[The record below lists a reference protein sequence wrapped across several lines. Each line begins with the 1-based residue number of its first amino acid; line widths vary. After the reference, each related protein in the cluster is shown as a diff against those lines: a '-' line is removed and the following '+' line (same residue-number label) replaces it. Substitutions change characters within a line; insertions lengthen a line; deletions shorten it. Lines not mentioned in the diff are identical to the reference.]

1 MSRLGVIRLLQ
12 RLDRLGFTKDTVLM
26 DVGQH
31 HMIAGLLCTQ
41 FKTWNDEFT
50 RAQLH
55 DFFVRNIY
63 AFDNEKDERP
73 LLEALERCLLCCDD
87 PAVIEQRRLIEEEQ
101 AKDRKRREREELEAE
116 TLACERQLQEVQERL
131 ERLKR
136 RSAFIL

>member
-1 MSRLGVIRLLQ
+1 MSRLGVTRLLH
-12 RLDRLGFTKDTVLM
+12 RLERVGFTKDM
-26 DVGQH
+26 DVGQQ
-31 HMIAGLLCTQ
+31 HMIEGLLCTY
-41 FKTWNDEFT
+41 FKEWNCEFT
-50 RAQLH
+50 RAELH

-73 LLEALERCLLCCDD
+73 LLEALEKCLLCCDD
-87 PAVIEQRRLIEEEQ
+87 PAVIEQRRLDEEEQ